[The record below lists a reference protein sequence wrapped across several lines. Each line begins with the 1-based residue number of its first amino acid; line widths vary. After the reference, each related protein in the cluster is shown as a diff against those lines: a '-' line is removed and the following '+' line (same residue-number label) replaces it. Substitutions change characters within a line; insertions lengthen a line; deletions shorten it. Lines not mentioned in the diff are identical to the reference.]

1 MRMRKSLVAR
11 ILTLLAGVLFCLGPS
26 VLAQENPFLIT
37 LDKAHPTVKTNV
49 ASGAGPW
56 HFVVT
61 VVRGKV
67 NSLGL
72 HIKDDGFGSGDIC
85 WLTSFR
91 NPKGQLIF
99 DTEDVPAATVDACG
113 PNFPDENEDP
123 LTLVAGIQTGDAKAM
138 VVIEVTY
145 PASPVALNHS
155 VGETASRSIVPIAF
169 REVWALRRSLRS

>member
-1 MRMRKSLVAR
+1 MRKLLVAR

-72 HIKDDGFGSGDIC
+72 QIKDDGIGSGDIC

-91 NPKGQLIF
+91 NPKGQFSF
-99 DTEDVPAATVDACG
+99 DSKDVPAATVDACG
-113 PNFPDENEDP
+113 PNFPDENGDP
-123 LTLVAGIQTGDAKAM
+123 LTLVAGIQTGDAKAV

-145 PASPVALNHS
+145 PDPASPVALNHAVS
-155 VGETASRSIVPIAF
+155 GTASQSIVPIAF
-169 REVWALRRSLRS
+169 QEVWAIKRSSRL